1 VILGRYHKKKMKR
14 RRSENETS
22 AHRNKHFAFW
32 NTSPFAEEELHKI
45 RHPTIQNF
53 SWCFMIYNALQKSQQ

>member
-1 VILGRYHKKKMKR
+1 VILGRYHKKKMK

-32 NTSPFAEEELHKI
+32 NTPPFAEEELHKI

-53 SWCFMIYNALQKSQQ
+53 SWRFMIYYSLQKSQQ